1 MGASFQHFGDQV
13 WTPAGTEKGN
23 QNGSPSWAR
32 LMENIL
38 FENKSGGHFGSLKF
52 GVREPSHTA
61 RRGEPAASLFFKCEP
76 QARVRAVSLVPVV

>member
-23 QNGSPSWAR
+23 QNGSSSWAR

-38 FENKSGGHFGSLKF
+38 FENTSGGHFGSLKV